1 MDGQDKPGHDGQGN
15 SVPLMSL
22 RIEGLEKRFGAV
34 TAVHGVDLD
43 VPSGSFFT
51 LLGPSGCGK
60 TTILRSIAGIYA
72 PDRGRVVLDGVD
84 VTARPIY
91 ARNMALV
98 FQNHALFPHMTAF
111 DNVAFGLRM
120 RRVPRAELRSRVDE
134 ALALV
139 RLNGLGARLPA
150 QLSGGQQQR
159 VALARALVVRPS
171 LLLLDEPLSNLDAKL
186 RDELR
191 VELRALQ
198 HRLGVT
204 TILVTHDI
212 EEAFVLS
219 DRVAVLQSGRIE
231 QVGTPRELY
240 RMPATR
246 FVAGFVGPANEIALN
261 AIERDGGGVWGITEA
276 GMRLRLPADAAKFA
290 GGAAWLVVRPEHLT
304 IAGDAHPNQFDAVVE
319 DLVYAGAST
328 LCRLRAGALSLSM
341 QMQGDATDL
350 TLGAH
355 IRVGWRETDS
365 VVLRDV

>member
-1 MDGQDKPGHDGQGN
+1 
-15 SVPLMSL
+15 MSL
-22 RIEGLEKRFGAV
+22 RVEGLEKHFGAV
-34 TAVHGVDLD
+34 AAVRGVDLD
-43 VPSGSFFT
+43 VPSGTFFT

-72 PDRGRVVLDGVD
+72 PDRGRILLDGVE
-84 VTARPIY
+84 VTARPIH

-120 RRVPRAELRSRVDE
+120 RRVPRAELRTRVDE
-134 ALALV
+134 ALALA
-139 RLNGLGARLPA
+139 RLDGLGARMPA
-150 QLSGGQQQR
+150 ELSGGQQQR

-171 LLLLDEPLSNLDAKL
+171 LLLLDEPLSNLDARL

-219 DRVAVLQSGRIE
+219 DRVAVLRAGRIE

-240 RMPATR
+240 RTPTTR
-246 FVAGFVGPANEIALN
+246 FVANFVGPANEIALTS
-261 AIERDGGGVWGITEA
+261 IETTDGTVCGTTDTGL
-276 GMRLRLPADAAKFA
+276 RLRLPQDAAALA
-290 GGAAWLVVRPEHLT
+290 GRPAWLIVRPEHLSV
-304 IAGDAHPNQFDAVVE
+304 APGPLSNRLDAVVD
-319 DLVYAGAST
+319 DLVYAGAAT
-328 LCRLRAGALSLSM
+328 ICRLRIGGAALSM
-341 QMQGDATDL
+341 QIPGEATTL
-350 TLGAH
+350 TLGT
-355 IRVGWRETDS
+355 RVSVGWQAADS
-365 VVLRDV
+365 VVLHDP

>member
-1 MDGQDKPGHDGQGN
+1 
-15 SVPLMSL
+15 MSL
-22 RIEGLEKRFGAV
+22 RVEGLEKHFGAV
-34 TAVHGVDLD
+34 AAVRGVDLD
-43 VPSGSFFT
+43 VPSGAFFT

-72 PDRGRVVLDGVD
+72 PDRGRVELDGVE
-84 VTARPIY
+84 VTTRPIH

-120 RRVPRAELRSRVDE
+120 RRVPRAELRARVDE

-139 RLNGLGARLPA
+139 RLDGLGARMPA

-171 LLLLDEPLSNLDAKL
+171 LLLLDEPLSNLDARL

-198 HRLGVT
+198 RRLGVT

-219 DRVAVLQSGRIE
+219 DRIAVLRAGRIE
-231 QVGTPRELY
+231 QIGTPRELY
-240 RMPATR
+240 RTPATR
-246 FVAGFVGPANEIALN
+246 FVANFVGPVNEIALS
-261 AIERDGGGVWGITEA
+261 AIESVGGTIWGSTDT
-276 GMRLRLPADAAKFA
+276 GLRLRLPVEGTGDIARVP
-290 GGAAWLVVRPEHLT
+290 AWLIVRPEHLHLGPGPWT
-304 IAGDAHPNQFDAVVE
+304 NQLDAIVE
-319 DLVYAGAST
+319 DLVYAGAAT
-328 LCRLRAGALSLSM
+328 VCRLRAGALSLAV
-341 QMQGDATDL
+341 QVPGETAHL
-350 TLGAH
+350 TVGAQVTV
-355 IRVGWRETDS
+355 RWSESDS
-365 VVLRDV
+365 VVRHDA

>member
-1 MDGQDKPGHDGQGN
+1 
-15 SVPLMSL
+15 MSL
-22 RIEGLEKRFGAV
+22 RVEALQKRFGAV
-34 TAVHGVDLD
+34 TAVQGVDLD
-43 VPSGSFFT
+43 VPSGAFFT

-72 PDRGRVVLDGVD
+72 PDHGRILLDGKD
-84 VTARPIY
+84 VTTQPIH

-120 RRVPRAELRSRVDE
+120 RRVPRAELRARVDE

-139 RLNGLGARLPA
+139 RLDGLGARLPA

-171 LLLLDEPLSNLDAKL
+171 LLLLDEPLSNLDARL

-219 DRVAVLQSGRIE
+219 DRIAVLRAGQIE
-231 QVGTPRELY
+231 QIGTPRELY
-240 RMPATR
+240 RTPATR
-246 FVAGFVGPANEIALN
+246 FVANFVGPVNEIGLTS
-261 AIERDGGGVWGITEA
+261 IESSNGTIWGTTGA
-276 GMRLRLPADAAKFA
+276 GLRLRLPQDAATLS
-290 GGAAWLVVRPEHLT
+290 GGPATRPTWLIVRPEHLSD
-304 IAGDAHPNQFDAVVE
+304 GPGPWSNRLDAVIE
-319 DLVYAGAST
+319 DLVYAGATT
-328 LCRLRAGALSLSM
+328 LCRLRVGDLSLSM
-341 QMQGDATDL
+341 QMPGEAIHL
-350 TLGAH
+350 TLGASMS
-355 IRVGWRETDS
+355 VGWRQEDS
-365 VVLRDV
+365 VVLHDASGAK

>member
-1 MDGQDKPGHDGQGN
+1 
-15 SVPLMSL
+15 MSL

-34 TAVHGVDLD
+34 AAVRDIDLD
-43 VPSGSFFT
+43 VPTGSFFT

-60 TTILRSIAGIYA
+60 TTILRSIAGIYT
-72 PDRGRVVLDGVD
+72 PDRGRVLLNGAD
-84 VTARPIY
+84 VTTRPIH

-120 RRVPRAELRSRVDE
+120 RRVPRAELRRRVEE

-139 RLNGLGARLPA
+139 RLDGLGARMPA

-171 LLLLDEPLSNLDAKL
+171 LLLLDEPLSNLDARL

-219 DRVAVLQSGRIE
+219 DRVAVLRSGQIE
-231 QVGTPRELY
+231 QVGAPRELY
-240 RMPATR
+240 RTPATR
-246 FVAGFVGPANEIALN
+246 FVAGFVGPVNEIALR
-261 AIERDGGGVWGITEA
+261 AIETAGGITWGITNDN
-276 GMRLRLPADAAKFA
+276 LRLCLPPDAAALA
-290 GGAAWLVVRPEHLT
+290 GGPAWLMVRPEQVG
-304 IAGDAHPNQFDAVVE
+304 IAKGAQSNQLDAVVE
-319 DLVYAGAST
+319 DLVYAGAAT
-328 LCRLRAGALSLSM
+328 LCRLRAGPLSLSM
-341 QMQGDATDL
+341 QIQGEATEL
-350 TLGAH
+350 ALGTQ
-355 IRVGWRETDS
+355 IRIGWREIDS

>member
-1 MDGQDKPGHDGQGN
+1 
-15 SVPLMSL
+15 MSL
-22 RIEGLEKRFGAV
+22 LVDGLEKRFGAV
-34 TAVHGVDLD
+34 EAVRGVDLE
-43 VPSGSFFT
+43 VPSGAFFT

-72 PDRGRVVLDGVD
+72 PDRGRILLDGVD
-84 VTARPIY
+84 ITARPIH

-120 RRVPRAELRSRVDE
+120 RRVPRAELRTRVDE

-139 RLNGLGARLPA
+139 RLDGLGGRMPA

-159 VALARALVVRPS
+159 VALARAIVVRPR
-171 LLLLDEPLSNLDAKL
+171 LLLLDEPLSNLDARL

-198 HRLGVT
+198 RRLGVT

-219 DRVAVLQSGRIE
+219 DRVAVLRAGRID
-231 QVGTPRELY
+231 QVGAPRELY
-240 RMPATR
+240 RAPATR
-246 FVAGFVGPANEIALN
+246 FVAGFVGPANEIALTG
-261 AIERDGGGVWGITEA
+261 IETADGAAWGTTDA
-276 GMRLRLPADAAKFA
+276 GLRLRLPAEAVAME
-290 GGAAWLVVRPEHLT
+290 GGPAWLIVRPEQLSVT
-304 IAGDAHPNQFDAVVE
+304 PGPWPNQLNAIVE
-319 DLVYAGAST
+319 DLVYAGAVT
-328 LCRLRAGALSLSM
+328 LCRLRIGELSLVM
-341 QMQGDATDL
+341 QVQGEAVDL

-355 IRVGWRETDS
+355 VSVGWQEADS
-365 VVLRDV
+365 VVRRD

>member
-1 MDGQDKPGHDGQGN
+1 
-15 SVPLMSL
+15 MSL
-22 RIEGLEKRFGAV
+22 HVEGLEKRFGSVVAV
-34 TAVHGVDLD
+34 RGVDLD
-43 VPSGSFFT
+43 VPGGAFFT

-60 TTILRSIAGIYA
+60 TTILRSIAGIYT

-84 VTARPIY
+84 VTRRPIH

-120 RRVPRAELRSRVDE
+120 RRVPRAERRTRVEE

-139 RLNGLGARLPA
+139 RLDGLGHRMPA

-171 LLLLDEPLSNLDAKL
+171 LLLLDEPLSNLDARL

-198 HRLGVT
+198 RRLGVT

-219 DRVAVLQSGRIE
+219 DRVAVLRAGQID

-240 RMPATR
+240 RTPATR
-246 FVAGFVGPANEIALN
+246 FVAGFVGPANEIALT
-261 AIERDGGGVWGITEA
+261 AIKTMRGAAWGTTEA
-276 GMRLRLPADAAKFA
+276 GLQLRLPADAVALA
-290 GGAAWLVVRPEHLT
+290 GGAGWLIVRPEHLSV
-304 IAGDAHPNQFDAVVE
+304 APGKWPNQLDAVVE
-319 DLVYAGAST
+319 DLVFAGAAT
-328 LCRLRAGALSLSM
+328 LCRLRVGDLLLSM
-341 QMQGDATDL
+341 QVAGEAADL
-350 TLGAH
+350 TVGARV
-355 IRVGWRETDS
+355 RVGWHDADS
-365 VVLRDV
+365 VVRRDT

>member
-1 MDGQDKPGHDGQGN
+1 
-15 SVPLMSL
+15 MSL
-22 RIEGLEKRFGAV
+22 RVEGLEKHFGAV
-34 TAVHGVDLD
+34 AAVRGVDLD
-43 VPSGSFFT
+43 VPSGTFFT

-72 PDRGRVVLDGVD
+72 PDRGRILLDGAD
-84 VTARPIY
+84 VTARPIH

-120 RRVPRAELRSRVDE
+120 RRVPRAELRTRVDE

-139 RLNGLGARLPA
+139 RLDGLGGRMPA

-171 LLLLDEPLSNLDAKL
+171 LLLLDEPLSNLDARL

-191 VELRALQ
+191 VELRGLQ

-219 DRVAVLQSGRIE
+219 DRVAVLRAGQIE
-231 QVGTPRELY
+231 QVGAPRELY
-240 RMPATR
+240 RTPATR
-246 FVAGFVGPANEIALN
+246 FVANFVGSANEIALTSIEYAN
-261 AIERDGGGVWGITEA
+261 DAIWGTT
-276 GMRLRLPADAAKFA
+276 GTGLRVRLPRDAAALA
-290 GGAAWLVVRPEHLT
+290 GDLARRPAWLIVRPEHLNV
-304 IAGDAHPNQFDAVVE
+304 APGPLSNRLDAVVD
-319 DLVYAGAST
+319 DLVYAGAAT
-328 LCRLRAGALSLSM
+328 LCRLRVGDLSLSM
-341 QMQGDATDL
+341 QIPGEATDL
-350 TLGAH
+350 KLGA
-355 IRVGWRETDS
+355 RVSVGWQPADS
-365 VVLRDV
+365 VVLHDP